1 MNRKIM
7 FLLAGFLFACF
18 TAMADTDNTI
28 KLKTGENE
36 GLYQIVSVST
46 GNVIFMDSQ
55 NKLEVIPS
63 TSTPPPVANKL
74 WYIQISEDPAGSPRF
89 DFTNK
94 ASGLMLNISL
104 EGAMAEVAHN
114 VPSAQLSVEGGLNGW
129 TFSSTYMDGVEKGK
143 PLFTYYKPDS
153 VIALK
158 VVGNAI
164 TGVKLGA
171 DEVESVTQSDNSY
184 QFSLKK
190 PAPIPLKAADLN
202 TMMGLNPNGKSFKLK
217 FDKEVDSNVFANELT
232 AVSDT
237 LEDTRDTRY
246 SNCVTLVNTS
256 TGKYLRVDTA
266 YHNTA
271 EGNFLQITD
280 TASAKTYVDRQRAP
294 AMANGQITGNYAFQ
308 FQYSPFS
315 DSIFIIV
322 AEAILEK
329 EAGKSWA
336 QSTLTTRFMSL
347 ENLHI
352 YVKDLTDSNILTVGT
367 GSPYIVFDTTS
378 YPPFAST
385 RTTLPSDLYVIRSTD
400 GHYLSVPLDGNTTV
414 QWVALDKEVDAW
426 AMPSFQWVIEKN
438 ATVSDSSG
446 VKITNREFGNGTKVF
461 YNVLLD
467 KTTPV
472 ELEDQKGISKSVGL
486 DGFLRASADVK
497 ADRSLGYKY
506 LTDDEMV
513 FYCYKFRCLKDT
525 PDEEYIGVNDVD
537 DDPVLYAGAKSDFL
551 LQQAGSQAE
560 EYGYTSLKVSGLEP
574 LRRMQYALK
583 LNHPKMISGQKTTD
597 VVLDADSHFAVSASG
612 TPAPFLLKAISG
624 KSIGHATVPF
634 YAFIRPGTNAGDT
647 VKVGIDDT
655 DRCLK
660 SQSLTGS
667 PTAAFSVEVSEYHL
681 YRKLRLEKE
690 GVAADNNP
698 DTVNFFSATVS
709 SGSSIEFPGGKSAIY
724 VDTAYVNRGTG
735 AVKPQYL
742 LAVDVRFIPEL
753 NAVACT
759 KNHSHGYDLAGNALD
774 EYTCPYAIRH
784 EGGYVRGRY
793 LMSDDYNLGGELSF
807 VEAIHKGD
815 TLYILT
821 AEEAKLADPVD
832 FRDLTGTPIRLD
844 NNEHKNA
851 VFSFRFTGS
860 DPEKFLIEAKQYDG
874 EGIAPMQGGWI
885 KFENGK
891 PVVSQRSFADARTN
905 GTVFTL
911 RTSTGSPKAND
922 AVLSS
927 DAPAVNGWYTRPVT
941 LTAPAGYTIAL
952 KGNPD
957 YAASFVWATEGC
969 NELTYS
975 LKQDGTGNTEDKT
988 IVIKL
993 DLTDPSISATV
1004 NYLDYTLHFADG
1016 EKGSGIGRLFIDGR
1030 EVAVSAGASSY
1041 SNTGSDGKHTALLTD
1056 CAGRIAT
1063 VDFTLT
1069 TKVDPPVPVFY
1080 TVTLPAVEGVQ
1091 TDPPAGDYTVES
1103 WDNFGFSLV
1112 LEEGYR
1118 QHSQPVVKANGD
1130 IITPRI
1136 SDGKYII
1143 KYVWED
1149 KAVEIEGIVKDDPV
1163 ANAQINAAIRI
1174 RSVGRMIYIDLPAP
1188 LSCHLTNLAG
1198 KTIRRL
1204 QLSSGEN
1211 CIDGLAAG
1219 IYIINLVDMPGIK
1232 VICKE

>member
-7 FLLAGFLFACF
+7 YLLAGFLFACF
-18 TAMADTDNTI
+18 TAMASTDNTI
-28 KLKTGENE
+28 KLKVGENE
-36 GLYQIVSVST
+36 RLYQIVSYST
-46 GNVIFMDSQ
+46 GNVVRMNSQ
-55 NKLEVIPS
+55 NELGVIS
-63 TSTPPPVANKL
+63 SFLPPVTNTL
-74 WYIQISEDPAGSPRF
+74 WYVQISEDPAGSPKF

-104 EGAMAEVAHN
+104 EGAMAEVGHN
-114 VPSAQLSVEGGLNGW
+114 ISSRQLSVEGGLNGW
-129 TFSSTYMDGVEKGK
+129 TFSSTYTDGVEERK
-143 PLFTYYKPDS
+143 PLFTHYKPDS
-153 VIALK
+153 VIALR

-171 DEVESVTQSDNSY
+171 DEVENVAQSDNSY

-190 PAPIPLKAADLN
+190 PDPIPLKAADLN

-237 LEDTRDTRY
+237 LEDTHDTRY
-246 SNCVTLVNTS
+246 SNCVTLINTS

-266 YHNTA
+266 YHDTA

-280 TASAKTYVDRQRAP
+280 TASTETYIKALVAP
-294 AMANGQITGNYAFQ
+294 ANANGLLTDNYAFQ

-315 DSIFIIV
+315 DSIFII
-322 AEAILEK
+322 AASAILEK

-336 QSTLTTRFMSL
+336 QSTLTSRPTSP

-352 YVKDLTDSNILTVGT
+352 DVKDLTDSNILTVGT
-367 GSPYIVFDTTS
+367 GSPYIVFDTDYYS
-378 YPPFAST
+378 PFAST

-400 GHYLSVPLDGNTTV
+400 GHYLSVPLDGDTTV
-414 QWVALDKEVDAW
+414 QWVALDKEADVW

-472 ELEDQKGISKSVGL
+472 ELEDQKGVSKSVGL

-497 ADRSLGYKY
+497 AERYLGYKY
-506 LTDDEMV
+506 LTDDEMA
-513 FYCYKFRCLKDT
+513 FYRYKFRYLKDA
-525 PDEEYIGVNDVD
+525 PAEEYIGVNDVG
-537 DDPVLYAGAKSDFL
+537 DDPVLYVGAGSDFL
-551 LQQAGSQAE
+551 LQQVGSQAE
-560 EYGYTSLKVSGLEP
+560 EYGYTSQKVSGLEP
-574 LRRMQYALK
+574 LRRMQYSLK
-583 LNHPKMISGQKTTD
+583 LNHPKMISGQKATD
-597 VVLDADSHFAVSASG
+597 VVLDTDNHFAVSASG
-612 TPAPFLLKAISG
+612 TPAPFLLKVSSR
-624 KSIGHATVPF
+624 KSIGNATVPF
-634 YAFIRPGTNAGDT
+634 YAFIRPGTQAGDT

-655 DRCLK
+655 DRRLK

-698 DTVNFFSATVS
+698 DTVNFFPATVS
-709 SGSSIEFPGGKSAIY
+709 SGSSIEFPGGKSTIY

-759 KNHSHGYDLAGNALD
+759 KNHSHGYDLAGNALN
-774 EYTCPYAIRH
+774 EYTCPYAIPH

-793 LMSDDYNLGGELSF
+793 LMSDDYNSGGELSF
-807 VEAIHKGD
+807 VEAIHKD
-815 TLYILT
+815 DALYILT

-832 FRDLTGTPIRLD
+832 FTALTGTSIRLD

-851 VFSFRFTGS
+851 AFSFRFTGS
-860 DPEKFLIEAKQYDG
+860 NPENFLIEAKQYDG
-874 EGIAPMQGGWI
+874 EGIGPMQGGWI
-885 KFENGK
+885 KFENGQ
-891 PVVSQRSFADARTN
+891 PVVSQMSFDDARAN

-911 RTSTGSPKAND
+911 RTSTGSPRANV
-922 AVLSS
+922 AALSS
-927 DAPAVNGWYTRPVT
+927 DAPTVDGWYTRPVT

-957 YAASFVWATEGC
+957 YAVSFVWATEGS

-975 LKQDGTGNTEDKT
+975 LKQDGTGNTEDIT

-1030 EVAVSAGASSY
+1030 EVAVSAGTSSY
-1041 SNTGSDGKHTALLTD
+1041 SNTGSAGKHTALLTD

-1069 TKVDPPVPVFY
+1069 AKVDPPIVPVFY

-1091 TDPPAGDYTVES
+1091 TDPPAGDYAVES

-1163 ANAQINAAIRI
+1163 ANAQINADIRI

-1188 LSCHLTNLAG
+1188 LSCRLTNLAG

-1219 IYIINLVDMPGIK
+1219 IYIINLADMPGIK

>member
-28 KLKTGENE
+28 KLKVGENE

-46 GNVIFMDSQ
+46 GNVVWMNSQ
-55 NKLEVIPS
+55 NELGVIHPTS
-63 TSTPPPVANKL
+63 TSTPLANKL
-74 WYIQISEDPAGSPRF
+74 WYVQISEDPAGSPRF

-104 EGAMAEVAHN
+104 EGAMAEVGYN

-129 TFSSTYMDGVEKGK
+129 TFSNTYTDGVEIAK

-153 VIALK
+153 VIALR
-158 VVGNAI
+158 VVGSEI
-164 TGVKLGA
+164 VGVKLGA
-171 DEVESVTQSDNSY
+171 NEVENVSSADNSY
-184 QFSLKK
+184 QFSLRK
-190 PAPIPLKAADLN
+190 PAPIPLKVADLN

-237 LEDTRDTRY
+237 LYDDYHNPELGNY
-246 SNCVTLVNTS
+246 VTLVNTS
-256 TGKYLRVDTA
+256 TGNYLRVDTA
-266 YHNTA
+266 YHDTA

-280 TASAKTYVDRQRAP
+280 TASAKTYIRWQQSP
-294 AMANGQITGNYAFQ
+294 AMANGLVTDNYAFR
-308 FQYSPFS
+308 FNYSPFS
-315 DSIFIIV
+315 DSIFISV
-322 AEAILEK
+322 YAAVLEK
-329 EAGKSWA
+329 GSRSWA
-336 QSTLTTRFMSL
+336 TSLLTTKNQSPEKL
-347 ENLHI
+347 QI

-378 YPPFAST
+378 YLPLVST

-400 GHYLSVPLDGNTTV
+400 GHYLSVPLDGDTTV
-414 QWVALDKEVDAW
+414 QWVALDKEADAW

-467 KTTPV
+467 KVTPV
-472 ELEDQKGISKSVGL
+472 ELEDQKGVSKSVGL
-486 DGFLRASADVK
+486 DGFFRASADVK
-497 ADRSLGYKY
+497 AERYLGYKY
-506 LTDDEMV
+506 LTDDEMA
-513 FYCYKFRCLKDT
+513 FYRYKFRCLKDA

-551 LQQAGSQAE
+551 LQQVGSRAE
-560 EYGYTSLKVSGLEP
+560 EYGYTSQKVSGLEP
-574 LRRMQYALK
+574 LRRMQYTLK
-583 LNHPKMISGQKTTD
+583 LNYPKMISAQKATD
-597 VVLDADSHFAVSASG
+597 VVLDTDNHFAVSASG
-612 TPAPFLLKAISG
+612 TPAPFLLKAISE

-655 DRCLK
+655 DRRLK
-660 SQSLTGS
+660 GQSLTGS
-667 PTAAFSVEVSEYHL
+667 PTAAFSVEVGEYHL

-690 GVAADNNP
+690 GVAANNNP
-698 DTVNFFSATVS
+698 DTVNFFSATP
-709 SGSSIEFPGGKSAIY
+709 SGGSIEFPGGKSAIY

-735 AVKPQYL
+735 AAKPQYL
-742 LAVDVRFIPEL
+742 LAVDVRLIPEL

-793 LMSDDYNLGGELSF
+793 LMSDDYNSGGELSF
-807 VEAIHKGD
+807 VEAIHKDD

-832 FRDLTGTPIRLD
+832 FRALTGTSIRLD

-874 EGIAPMQGGWI
+874 EGIGPMQGGWI
-885 KFENGK
+885 KFENGQ
-891 PVVSQRSFADARTN
+891 PVVSQMSFDEARAN

-927 DAPAVNGWYTRPVT
+927 DAPAVDGWYTRPVT

-957 YAASFVWATEGC
+957 YAASFVWATEGS
-969 NELTYS
+969 NELTYF

-993 DLTDPSISATV
+993 DLTDPSISAIV
-1004 NYLDYTLHFADG
+1004 NYLEYTLHFADG

-1030 EVAVSAGASSY
+1030 EVAVSAGISSY

-1069 TKVDPPVPVFY
+1069 AKVDPPVPVFY

-1149 KAVEIEGIVKDDPV
+1149 KAVEIEGIAKDDPV
-1163 ANAQINAAIRI
+1163 ANAQINADIRI

-1188 LSCHLTNLAG
+1188 LSCRLTNLAG

-1219 IYIINLVDMPGIK
+1219 IYIINLADMPGIK